1 MKYYTKLEL
10 RYTTHGEIDENGD
23 EDTNYYNHILTS
35 KLFETEKEAIN
46 FGNELIE
53 KNKWIEQ
60 YPGRTNQILKRSYG
74 FPLVVYPLKNSAEV
88 YISVHKIDESSM
100 EEMNELLQI
109 VNVPKL

>member
-10 RYTTHGEIDENGD
+10 RYTTHGEIDENGY
-23 EDTNYYNHILTS
+23 EDTNYYRKVLTS

-46 FGNELIE
+46 FGNKLIE

-60 YPGRTNQILKRSYG
+60 YPGRTNQSLKRSYG
-74 FPLVVYPLKNSAEV
+74 FPLVYPLKNKAEV

-100 EEMNELLQI
+100 EEMNELLQT